1 MGRTVSTN
9 TSTLIN
15 PHPKE
20 SLMISRKTRSGILHS
35 ALLLLVT
42 CSLASCNRILTD
54 TDPVTAPVT
63 PPDPK
68 YLVLN
73 GLRIAYDDQNN
84 PTGSVNMGIS
94 AYDRKKVL
102 MQSAVIKSVVVKI
115 YGVDVKSGAVIRSLQ
130 PLPFALED
138 QSVDL
143 DAEFATTST
152 ARVVTALPKVV
163 PGVCGQ
169 VENKGPLNAML
180 MLDTTGSMTSTDPNS
195 VRVTAAKD
203 FVKKLRPDDAA
214 AVAHFD
220 TSSTTIQNITPGL
233 LAAEV
238 IEDFQKDK
246 AVLSIAI
253 EGTGNDQKFFGG
265 GGTNIYDATYD
276 AVTLTKVQSVNNKIA
291 IILTDGDDNASKKTV
306 AEVASYANKN
316 GVTLYT
322 LGLGNNNPALSALA
336 NQTGGLFSFAQSASQ
351 LNDLLVGI
359 YNSTIA
365 QGCVSMAFEPKPAS
379 GTTIRGKV
387 QVIFES
393 GAKPS
398 QAFSIT
404 F

>member
-1 MGRTVSTN
+1 
-9 TSTLIN
+9 
-15 PHPKE
+15 
-20 SLMISRKTRSGILHS
+20 MISRKTHSGILHS

-102 MQSAVIKSVVVKI
+102 MQSAVIKSVLVKI
-115 YGVDVKSGAVIRSLQ
+115 YGVDVKSGTVIRSLQ
-130 PLPFALED
+130 PIPFALED

-143 DAEFATTST
+143 DAEFATASST
-152 ARVVTALPKVV
+152 ARVVTVLPKVL

-180 MLDTTGSMTSTDPNS
+180 MLDTTGSMTITDPNS

-220 TSSTTIQNITPGL
+220 TSSVTIQNITTGL

-238 IEDFQKDK
+238 IENFQKDK
-246 AVLSIAI
+246 TILSTAI
-253 EGTGNDQKFFGG
+253 DATGNSGKLFGG
-265 GGTNIYDATYD
+265 GGTNLYDASYD
-276 AVTLTKVQSVNNKIA
+276 AVTLTKDRTVNNKIA

-306 AEVASYANKN
+306 AEVVFYANKN
-316 GVTLYT
+316 NVTLYT
-322 LGLGNNNPALSALA
+322 VGLSNNNPALSQMA
-336 NQTGGLFSFAQSASQ
+336 NQTGGLFSFAQNAND
-351 LNDLLVGI
+351 LNNLLVGI

-365 QGCVSMAFEPKPAS
+365 QGCVSMIFDPKPTV